1 MINFIIFIHMSV
13 SLKNAIF
20 HTEKISKISD
30 KLKSIQVEV
39 ENDKYSRVEVLD
51 RRLENLNQ

>member
-1 MINFIIFIHMSV
+1 MSV

-30 KLKSIQVEV
+30 KLKSIHVEV
-39 ENDKYSRVEVLD
+39 ENDKYARVEALD
-51 RRLENLNQ
+51 RRLENLN

>member
-1 MINFIIFIHMSV
+1 MSV

-20 HTEKISKISD
+20 HTEKISKISE

-39 ENDKYSRVEVLD
+39 ENDKYSRVESLD
-51 RRLENLNQ
+51 NRLENLNE

>member
-1 MINFIIFIHMSV
+1 MSV

-39 ENDKYSRVEVLD
+39 ENDKYARVETLE
-51 RRLENLNQ
+51 RRLENLNEQIGDYTE

>member
-1 MINFIIFIHMSV
+1 MSV

-20 HTEKISKISD
+20 HTEKISKISE

-39 ENDKYSRVEVLD
+39 ENDKYARVESLD
-51 RRLENLNQ
+51 NRLENLNE